1 MKNKTKKKKWVKFR
15 HRVIR
20 TILYV
25 PVKLYCRIKFGVKIV
40 KHKERGPYL
49 ILSNHQT
56 GGDQFFTYLAFKDPV
71 YLLATED
78 IFSNGFKSRLL
89 EYAFAPVPFDKTST
103 DIQSIRNCMKVAKE
117 GGSLCVFP
125 EGNRTYSGRTE
136 HIKPSIVK
144 LVKLLKLPVAIFK
157 IDGGYG
163 VEPRWA
169 RGGRKGKLTAK
180 VTSIISPEQYMGMD
194 NDQLYALIKDGLFSN
209 EAIDGRRY
217 KGKRRAEYIER
228 AVYVCPKCGLA
239 VWESKNNQ
247 ARCSKCNLTVTYE
260 EDKTITSKEDVPFK
274 NTAEWIDYQNSVL
287 LKIEP
292 TDYDSVP
299 AFTDRVRL
307 LKVKPYKMKRLIDKN
322 AFFSLYSDRITVL
335 TKEEKTFY
343 FKDLLS
349 VTVLGRNKFNFN
361 TGEELYQVK
370 GGKRFNALKYVNFF
384 YNYKIKTGGGDNDDY
399 LGI

>member
-1 MKNKTKKKKWVKFR
+1 MKAKKKKWVKFR

-20 TILYV
+20 TILYL
-25 PVKLYCRIKFGVKIV
+25 PVKLYCRLKFGVKIF
-40 KHKERGPYL
+40 KHKKRGAYL

-56 GGDQFFTYLAFKDPV
+56 DGDQFFTYLAFKNPV

-78 IFSNGFKSRLL
+78 LFSNGFKSRLL

-103 DIQSIRNCMKVAKE
+103 DIQSIRNCIKVAKE

-163 VEPRWA
+163 VQPRWA
-169 RGGRKGKLTAK
+169 RGGRKGKISAK
-180 VTSIISPEQYMGMD
+180 VTSVIYPEQYLSMD
-194 NDQLYALIKDGLFSN
+194 NDELYALIKDGLSAN

-228 AVYVCPKCGLA
+228 AVYVCPHCGFSE
-239 VWESKNNQ
+239 WESKNNQ
-247 ARCSKCNLTVTYE
+247 ARCTKCNLTVTYG
-260 EDKTITSKEDVPFK
+260 EDKTITAINGEIPFS

-287 LKIEP
+287 LKVEP
-292 TDYDSVP
+292 NDYTDKP
-299 AFTDRVRL
+299 AFTDRARL
-307 LKVKPYKMKRLIDKN
+307 LKVKPYKVKRLIDKN
-322 AFFSLYSDRITVL
+322 AFFSLYSDRITIL
-335 TKEEKTFY
+335 TKQEKTFY
-343 FKDLLS
+343 FKDLQSLS
-349 VTVLGRNKFNFN
+349 VLGRNKLNFN

-384 YNYKIKTGGGDNDDY
+384 YNYRIKTEGDSDDF

>member
-1 MKNKTKKKKWVKFR
+1 MKTKKKKWVKFR

-20 TILYV
+20 TILYL
-25 PVKLYCRIKFGVKIV
+25 PVKFYCRLKFGVKIF
-40 KHKERGPYL
+40 KHKKRGAYL

-56 GGDQFFTYLAFKDPV
+56 DGDQFFTYLAFKNPV

-78 IFSNGFKSRLL
+78 LFSNGFKSRLL

-103 DIQSIRNCMKVAKE
+103 DIQSIRNCIKVAKE

-163 VEPRWA
+163 VQPRWA
-169 RGGRKGKLTAK
+169 RGGRKGKISAK
-180 VTSIISPEQYMGMD
+180 VTSIIYPEQYLSMD
-194 NDQLYALIKDGLFSN
+194 NDELYALIKNGLSAN

-228 AVYVCPKCGLA
+228 AVYVCPHCGLSE
-239 VWESKNNQ
+239 WESKNNQ
-247 ARCSKCNLTVTYE
+247 ARCTKCNLTVTYG
-260 EDKTITSKEDVPFK
+260 EDKSITAVNGEIPFS

-287 LKIEP
+287 LKVEP
-292 TDYDSVP
+292 NDYTDKP
-299 AFTDRVRL
+299 AFTDRARL
-307 LKVKPYKMKRLIDKN
+307 LKVKPYKVKRLIDKN

-335 TKEEKTFY
+335 TKQEKTFY
-343 FKDLLS
+343 FKDLQSLS
-349 VTVLGRNKFNFN
+349 VLGRNKLNFN

-384 YNYKIKTGGGDNDDY
+384 YNYRIKTEGDSDDF

>member
-1 MKNKTKKKKWVKFR
+1 MKSKKKKWVKYR

-20 TILYV
+20 AILYI
-25 PVKLYCRIKFGVKIV
+25 PVKFYCRLKFGVKIV
-40 KHKERGPYL
+40 KHKKLGAYL

-56 GGDQFFTYLAFKDPV
+56 DGDQFFTYLAFKNPV

-78 IFSNGFKSRLL
+78 LFSNGFKSRLL

-103 DIQSIRNCMKVAKE
+103 DIQSIRNCIKVAKE

-163 VEPRWA
+163 VQPRWA
-169 RGGRKGKLTAK
+169 RGGRKGKISAK
-180 VTSIISPEQYMGMD
+180 VTSIIYPEQYLSMD
-194 NDQLYALIKDGLFSN
+194 NDELYALIKNGLSAN

-228 AVYVCPKCGLA
+228 AVYVCPHCGLSE
-239 VWESKNNQ
+239 WESKNNQ
-247 ARCSKCNLTVTYE
+247 ARCTKCNLTVTYG
-260 EDKTITSKEDVPFK
+260 EDKSITAVNGEIPFS

-287 LKIEP
+287 LKVEP
-292 TDYDSVP
+292 NDYTDKP
-299 AFTDRVRL
+299 AFTDRARL
-307 LKVKPYKMKRLIDKN
+307 LKVKPYKVKRLIDKN

-335 TKEEKTFY
+335 TKQEKTFY
-343 FKDLLS
+343 FKDLQSLS
-349 VTVLGRNKFNFN
+349 VLGRNKLNFN

-384 YNYKIKTGGGDNDDY
+384 YNYRIKTEGDSDDF